1 MPTLQQDRSESRTSI
16 LDAIDVAENP
26 IDATSIPPTESRKPA
41 RKKLIRRDDSDYSQ
55 QLRFAVQLFF
65 ATLNLWI
72 GAQFYLWVRWAESGG
87 RAFEV
92 ARPAGVEG
100 WLPIEGLMQ
109 LKYFLVSGHVPRVH
123 GAGFFLFTSFLV
135 ISFVFRKSFCS
146 WICPVGTVSEY
157 LWKLGRSV
165 FGRTFQLPRW
175 ADIPLR
181 SLKYLVLS
189 FFAYAVIGMSAASI
203 ADFLDSPYALIVD
216 VRMLNFFR
224 YLTGTAAWVVFG
236 LVIASIFIQNF
247 WCRYLCPYG
256 GFLGLVSMF
265 SPTRITRSSSTCI
278 DCTKCAKACPSALP
292 VDKLL
297 QIRSAECT
305 GCLEC
310 VAICPAK
317 NALTVSIPS
326 GVRKRRAIP
335 AWSMVA
341 GIAILFLGMV
351 GYAKVTGQWNTNL
364 PNQVY
369 LQLVPNASEQEH
381 PMPGSQ

>member
-1 MPTLQQDRSESRTSI
+1 MARRDISHRSRLAALI
-16 LDAIDVAENP
+16 CLRLGDAAVPDEHKERSQ
-26 IDATSIPPTESRKPA
+26 TQKPA
-41 RKKLIRRDDSDYSQ
+41 RKKLIRRDDCDHSQ
-55 QLRFAVQLFF
+55 PLRVTVQILFAI
-65 ATLNLWI
+65 LNVWI
-72 GAQFYLWVRWAESGG
+72 GVQFYLWVRWAESGG

-92 ARPAGVEG
+92 SRPAGVEG

-109 LKYFLVSGHVPRVH
+109 LKYFLIIGKVPHVH
-123 GAGFFLFTSFLV
+123 AAGFFLFTSFLV
-135 ISFVFRKSFCS
+135 ISFVFRKAFCS
-146 WICPVGTVSEY
+146 WMCPVGTVSEY
-157 LWKLGRSV
+157 LWKLGRSI
-165 FGRTFQLPRW
+165 FGRSFQLPRW

-203 ADFLDSPYALIVD
+203 AEFLNSPYALIVD

-224 YLTGTAAWVVFG
+224 YIGGTVAWVVLG
-236 LVIASIFIQNF
+236 LVIASIFVQNF

-256 GFLGLVSMF
+256 GFLGLVSLL
-265 SPTRITRSSSTCI
+265 SPMRITRNASTCI
-278 DCTKCAKACPSALP
+278 DCAKCAKACPSALP

-310 VAICPAK
+310 VAVCPAQET
-317 NALTVSIPS
+317 LIMSVPL

-335 AWSMVA
+335 AWSMAA
-341 GIAILFLGMV
+341 GIAILFLGVV

-364 PNQVY
+364 PKQVY
-369 LQLVPNASEQEH
+369 LQLVPNANEQEH
-381 PMPGSQ
+381 PIPSEP

>member
-157 LWKLGRSV
+157 LCKLGRSV

-224 YLTGTAAWVVFG
+224 YLSGTAAWVVFG
-236 LVIASIFIQNF
+236 LVIASMFIQNF
-247 WCRYLCPYG
+247 WCRYHCPYG
-256 GFLGLVSMF
+256 GFLELVSLF

-278 DCTKCAKACPSALP
+278 IAPSA
-292 VDKLL
+292 
-297 QIRSAECT
+297 Q
-305 GCLEC
+305 
-310 VAICPAK
+310 
-317 NALTVSIPS
+317 
-326 GVRKRRAIP
+326 RR
-335 AWSMVA
+335 
-341 GIAILFLGMV
+341 
-351 GYAKVTGQWNTNL
+351 
-364 PNQVY
+364 
-369 LQLVPNASEQEH
+369 VPQRCR
-381 PMPGSQ
+381 